1 MENCDAIECAQR
13 YNEIRDCYP
22 LSITAATIQKA
33 VTKNKATIV
42 NNRGKAIS
50 LEETKGKGDK
60 LRSLWWSSDGFVVK
74 RVVVIVVMAT
84 DPPDAHPRL

>member
-1 MENCDAIECAQR
+1 M
-13 YNEIRDCYP
+13 
-22 LSITAATIQKA
+22 
-33 VTKNKATIV
+33 KNKATIV